1 MKSPV
6 SIIVC
11 VVVCALASC
20 SPKVTSNLLYKY
32 PKQESPE
39 NVMVI
44 KEKEPLPSDAEWM
57 GTIDIKGKANHDR
70 MLEMTRFKAW
80 ESGADYV
87 RVKNFGSDGLRSD
100 IRVMSSDVYHADK
113 SKAAPDENHRVG
125 NVAGYSQTATPTA
138 LPTAMGQFGSQH
150 FKVFMGYGRRLNR
163 ISPELTLFQR
173 EHIKRLLNGVML
185 GGQYIYFFNPERGS
199 GLGLR
204 YQIMHSSSADAG
216 YRENNGTG
224 EEGVLDESVNISF
237 IGPLYSGR
245 WVSKN
250 GKHLLLDDVGLGLL
264 MWKDY
269 ATFLDEKQI
278 MTGST
283 LGFLFDISY
292 SYMISD
298 KLAVGADLSYT
309 SGMIKSVSVSDGYQS
324 EAVRLDKEH
333 YEGLVHLGIC
343 AQLVYTF

>member
-1 MKSPV
+1 M
-6 SIIVC
+6 
-11 VVVCALASC
+11 CALASC

>member
-113 SKAAPDENHRVG
+113 SNAAPDENHRVG

-324 EAVRLDKEH
+324 EAVHLDREH

>member
-1 MKSPV
+1 MKGPV
-6 SIIVC
+6 SMIVC
-11 VVVCALASC
+11 VMVCALSSC
-20 SPKVTSNLLYKY
+20 SPKVTSNLIYKY
-32 PKQESPE
+32 PKQEPLE

-57 GTIDIKGKANHDR
+57 GTIDVKGKASHDR
-70 MLEMTRFKAW
+70 MLELTRFRAW
-80 ESGADYV
+80 ESGADYL
-87 RVKNFGSDGLRSD
+87 RERSFGSDGVRSD
-100 IRVMSSDVYHADK
+100 IRVMTSDIYHADK
-113 SKAAPDENHRVG
+113 SKVAPDDNRRVENA
-125 NVAGYSQTATPTA
+125 AGYSQTATPA
-138 LPTAMGQFGSQH
+138 AVPTAMEQFGSQH
-150 FKVFMGYGRRLNR
+150 FKVFVGYGRRLNR

-173 EHIKRLLNGVML
+173 EHIRRLLNGVMM

-199 GLGLR
+199 GVGLR

-216 YRENNGTG
+216 YRENNGG

-250 GKHLLLDDVGLGLL
+250 GKHLLLDDVGFGL
-264 MWKDY
+264 MRWKDY

-278 MTGST
+278 MIGNT

-292 SYMISD
+292 SYVVSD
-298 KLAVGADLSYT
+298 KLALGADLSYT
-309 SGMIKSVSVSDGYQS
+309 SGMIKSMVVSDGTHS
-324 EAVRLDKEH
+324 EVYRLDKEH

>member
-1 MKSPV
+1 M
-6 SIIVC
+6 
-11 VVVCALASC
+11 CALASC

-324 EAVRLDKEH
+324 EAVHLDREH